1 MHPCSRCHRHVLVTA
16 SDCPFCGAP
25 QRDTGTSL
33 GGFAGVL
40 LGLALA
46 GCGDDTSPDPTG
58 ASSTM
63 TTMSTEPTAGE
74 STTGGS
80 NATTEVEGGEAAD
93 YGGSGPIEESG
104 LETTPAD
111 SGSSDE
117 SSGETSGSTGTD
129 TGSSTTDTGSAE
141 SADYGGAT
149 PRD

>member
-40 LGLALA
+40 LGLALV
-46 GCGDDTSPDPTG
+46 GCGDDSTPDPTG

-63 TTMSTEPTAGE
+63 TTTTSPEPTSGD

-80 NATTEVEGGEAAD
+80 NVTTEVEGGEAAD

-104 LETTPAD
+104 LETTPAESS
-111 SGSSDE
+111 SGDE
-117 SSGETSGSTGTD
+117 SSGSTDSSGTD
-129 TGSSTTDTGSAE
+129 TGSSTSDTGSAE
-141 SADYGGAT
+141 SADYGGAA
-149 PRD
+149 PR

>member
-1 MHPCSRCHRHVLVTA
+1 
-16 SDCPFCGAP
+16 
-25 QRDTGTSL
+25 
-33 GGFAGVL
+33 
-40 LGLALA
+40 
-46 GCGDDTSPDPTG
+46 
-58 ASSTM
+58 M